1 MYCSSFSKK
10 LMPGLRIGWTAP
22 GLYQTT
28 VEWLKFSASLAVA
41 TLPQHA
47 VASFMADGGFR
58 KHLRR
63 IFRVYQQCVSGLH
76 RAVIRYFPQD
86 IRVTDP
92 SGGFL
97 LWIELPRRINAL
109 VLYKR
114 ALEKEIVITPGH
126 LFSTGERYRHFIHL
140 NAAN

>member
-97 LWIELPRRINAL
+97 LWIELPAVSMPGAL
-109 VLYKR
+109 Q
-114 ALEKEIVITPGH
+114 EGTGKEIVITPGH